1 MNERE
6 LRGVVCLMQPNFI
19 DILKRN
25 KADGI
30 VFSVTTFDG
39 SDTKKKRYLDERY
52 IQSV

>member
-25 KADGI
+25 EADGK

-39 SDTKKKRYLDERY
+39 PKRYLDERY
-52 IQSV
+52 IQRV